1 MSKIYAVYGA
11 SGFGREVMPLAKMQ
25 LAGTDERV
33 VFIDDGLA
41 GTIQNGYDVLSFEQ
55 FSTLKSTEKN
65 VCLAIA
71 DSKTRN
77 MLFDKL
83 EENSN
88 RHWSIFA
95 DNSVILDECEVGDNT
110 VLAPFV
116 TLTSNIVIGKSFHAN
131 IYSYVGHDCEIGD
144 FVTFAPS
151 VKCNGNVKIGNNV
164 YIGTGAII
172 KQGKPGKPLTIGEG
186 AVIGMGAIVTKNV
199 PPGAMVVATPSKP
212 IVRRGLGK

>member
-11 SGFGREVMPLAKMQ
+11 SGFGREVMPLAKIQ
-25 LAGTDERV
+25 LADTDERV
-33 VFIDDGLA
+33 VFIDDNLA
-41 GTIQNGYDVLSFEQ
+41 GTVQNGYDVLSFEQ
-55 FSTLKSTEKN
+55 FSALKSTEKN

-71 DSKTRN
+71 DSKIRK
-77 MLFDKL
+77 MLFDRL

-95 DNSVILDECEVGDNT
+95 ENSVILDECKVGDNS

-116 TLTSNIVIGKSFHAN
+116 TLTSNIVTGKSFHAN

-151 VKCNGNVKIGNNV
+151 VKCNGNVKIENNV

-172 KQGKPGKPLTIGEG
+172 KQGKPGKPLTIGRD

-212 IVRRGLGK
+212 IVRKGLGK